1 MSALDACL
9 PRWVV
14 EMAVQSLADW
24 LIEPFTFS
32 FMVRGLLAGL
42 LAGVSC
48 AVLGTYV
55 VWRGMAFVGDA
66 MAHTI
71 LPGVV
76 IAFLEG
82 VNLFVGALIAAIL
95 TAVGIGWFSRDREVR
110 EDTAIGVMFS
120 GFFAL
125 GILLLSR
132 VRSYQD
138 LTHILFGDILGV
150 GPLDLWVI
158 AAVTVLVLTAVALFY
173 KELLLTSFDPG
184 HAVAIGLSPE
194 VVRYGLLVLVALTV
208 VSAIQAVGVVM
219 VIALLVTP
227 AATASLLVRRLPSIM
242 ALGALF
248 SALAA
253 LVGLYASYY
262 ANVASGAAIVLT
274 LTGFFLLAFLWAPK
288 RGLVWRAR
296 QAG

>member
-1 MSALDACL
+1 MD
-9 PRWVV
+9 VIT
-14 EMAVQSLADW
+14 W
-24 LIEPFTFS
+24 LIEPIS
-32 FMVRGLLAGL
+32 FAFMQRGLAAGVLAGI
-42 LAGVSC
+42 AC
-48 AVLGTYV
+48 AVLSAFV

-76 IAFLEG
+76 IAFLRG
-82 VNLFVGALIAAIL
+82 ANLFVGALIAAIL
-95 TAVGIGWFSRDREVR
+95 TALGIGWFSRDREVR

-150 GPLDLWVI
+150 SSTDLWII
-158 AAVTVLVLTAVALFY
+158 AGVTVLVIAAVALFY
-173 KELLLTSFDPG
+173 KELLVTSFDPG

-194 VVRYGLLVLVALTV
+194 LVRYGLLILLALTV
-208 VSAIQAVGVVM
+208 VAAIQAVGVVM

-227 AATASLLVRRLPSIM
+227 AATASLLARQLPRIM
-242 ALGALF
+242 LLGAVF
-248 SALAA
+248 AVISAV
-253 LVGLYASYY
+253 VGLYASYY

-274 LTGFFLLAFLWAPK
+274 LTVLFLLAFLFAPR
-288 RGLVWRAR
+288 RGLLWRAVR
-296 QAG
+296 GEA

>member
-1 MSALDACL
+1 MD
-9 PRWVV
+9 VIT
-14 EMAVQSLADW
+14 W
-24 LIEPFTFS
+24 LIEPIS
-32 FMVRGLLAGL
+32 FAFMQRGLAAGVLAGI
-42 LAGVSC
+42 AC
-48 AVLGTYV
+48 AVLSAFV

-76 IAFLEG
+76 IAFLRG
-82 VNLFVGALIAAIL
+82 ANLFVGALIAAIL
-95 TAVGIGWFSRDREVR
+95 TALGIGWFSRDREVR

-150 GPLDLWVI
+150 SSTDLWII
-158 AAVTVLVLTAVALFY
+158 AGVTVLVIAAVALFY
-173 KELLLTSFDPG
+173 KELLVTSFDPG

-194 VVRYGLLVLVALTV
+194 LVRYGLLILLALPVVA
-208 VSAIQAVGVVM
+208 AIQAVGVVM

-227 AATASLLVRRLPSIM
+227 AATASLLARQLPRIM
-242 ALGALF
+242 LLGAVF
-248 SALAA
+248 AVISAV
-253 LVGLYASYY
+253 VGLYASYY

-274 LTGFFLLAFLWAPK
+274 LTVLFLLAFLFAPR
-288 RGLVWRAR
+288 RGLVWRAVR
-296 QAG
+296 GEA

>member
-1 MSALDACL
+1 MELIN
-9 PRWVV
+9 
-14 EMAVQSLADW
+14 W
-24 LIEPFTFS
+24 LVEPFS
-32 FMVRGLLAGL
+32 FAFMMRGLAAGVLAG
-42 LAGVSC
+42 ATC
-48 AVLGTYV
+48 AVLSAFV

-76 IAFLEG
+76 IAFLQG
-82 VNLFVGALIAAIL
+82 VNLFIGALIAAVL
-95 TAVGIGWFSRDREVR
+95 TALGIGWFSRDREVR

-138 LTHILFGDILGV
+138 LTHILFGNILGV
-150 GPLDLWVI
+150 SSTDLWIISGVAVVVI
-158 AAVTVLVLTAVALFY
+158 AATALFY

-194 VVRYGLLVLVALTV
+194 LIRYGLLLLLALTV
-208 VSAIQAVGVVM
+208 VAAIQAVGVVM

-227 AATASLLVRRLPSIM
+227 AATASLLARQLPQIM
-242 ALGALF
+242 GLGVLF
-248 SALAA
+248 AVLAA
-253 LVGLYASYY
+253 VVGLYASYY
-262 ANVASGAAIVLT
+262 GNVASGAAIVLT
-274 LTGFFLLAFLWAPK
+274 LTGIFLVAFLFAPR
-288 RGLVWRAR
+288 RGLLWRALR
-296 QAG
+296 GER

>member
-1 MSALDACL
+1 M
-9 PRWVV
+9 
-14 EMAVQSLADW
+14 DW
-24 LIEPFTFS
+24 LLEPFTFG
-32 FMVRGLLAGL
+32 FMQRGLAAGVLAGI
-42 LAGVSC
+42 AC
-48 AVLGTYV
+48 AVLSAFV
-55 VWRGMAFVGDA
+55 VWRRMAFVGDA

-76 IAFLEG
+76 IAFLRG
-82 VNLFVGALIAAIL
+82 ANLFVGALIAAII
-95 TAVGIGWFSRDREVR
+95 TALGIGWFSRDREVR

-132 VRSYQD
+132 VSSYRD

-150 GPLDLWVI
+150 SAADLWI
-158 AAVTVLVLTAVALFY
+158 IGGVTVLVMAAVALFY

-194 VVRYGLLVLVALTV
+194 LVRYGLLILLALTV
-208 VSAIQAVGVVM
+208 VAAIQAVGVVM

-227 AATASLLVRRLPSIM
+227 AAAASLLVRQLPRIM

-248 SALAA
+248 AVVSA

-262 ANVASGAAIVLT
+262 GNVGSGAAIVLT
-274 LTGFFLLAFLWAPK
+274 LSGIFLLAFLFAPG
-288 RGLVWRAR
+288 RGLLWRTRRGAT
-296 QAG
+296 

>member
-1 MSALDACL
+1 MQIISY
-9 PRWVV
+9 
-14 EMAVQSLADW
+14 
-24 LIEPFTFS
+24 LIEPFS
-32 FMVRGLLAGL
+32 FGFMQRGLAAGVLAGI
-42 LAGVSC
+42 AC
-48 AVLGTYV
+48 AVLSAYV

-76 IAFLEG
+76 IAFLQG
-82 VNLFVGALIAAIL
+82 ASLFVGALIAGVL
-95 TAVGIGWFSRDREVR
+95 TALGIGWFSRDREVR

-132 VRSYQD
+132 VRSYRD

-150 GPLDLWVI
+150 SAADLWIIATVTLLVI
-158 AAVTVLVLTAVALFY
+158 AAVALFY

-194 VVRYGLLVLVALTV
+194 LVRYGLLLLLALTV

-227 AATASLLVRRLPSIM
+227 AAAASLLTRRLPHIM
-242 ALGALF
+242 GLGALF
-248 SALAA
+248 AVVSAI
-253 LVGLYASYY
+253 VGLYASYY

-274 LTGFFLLAFLWAPK
+274 LTAIFLLAFLFAPQ
-288 RGLVWRAR
+288 RGLLWRAR
-296 QAG
+296 RGQV

>member
-1 MSALDACL
+1 MFSAL
-9 PRWVV
+9 V
-14 EMAVQSLADW
+14 SW
-24 LIEPFTFS
+24 LTEPFTYA
-32 FMVRGLLAGL
+32 FMQRGLI
-42 LAGVSC
+42 AGVLVGVAC
-48 AVLGTYV
+48 AVLSAYV

-76 IAFLEG
+76 VAFLQG
-82 VNLFVGALIAAIL
+82 VNLFIGALIAGLL
-95 TAVGIGWFSRDREVR
+95 TALGIGWLSRNREVR

-132 VRSYQD
+132 VQSYRD

-150 GPLDLWVI
+150 SPGDLWI
-158 AAVTVLVLTAVALFY
+158 MAAVTAVVLAAVVLFY

-194 VVRYGLLVLVALTV
+194 VVRYGLLVLLALTV

-227 AATASLLVRRLPSIM
+227 AATASLLVRRLPQIM
-242 ALGALF
+242 IVGAGL
-248 SALAA
+248 AIAAA

-262 ANVASGAAIVLT
+262 GGVASGAAIVLA
-274 LTGFFLLAFLWAPK
+274 LTAFFVLVFLFAPH
-288 RGLVWRAR
+288 RGLLWR
-296 QAG
+296 

>member
-1 MSALDACL
+1 MFSAL
-9 PRWVV
+9 V
-14 EMAVQSLADW
+14 SW
-24 LIEPFTFS
+24 LTEPFTYA
-32 FMVRGLLAGL
+32 FMQRGLI
-42 LAGVSC
+42 AGVLVSISC
-48 AVLGTYV
+48 AVLSAYV

-76 IAFLEG
+76 VAFLQG
-82 VNLFVGALIAAIL
+82 VNLFIGALIAGLL
-95 TAVGIGWFSRDREVR
+95 TALGIGWLSRNREVR

-132 VRSYQD
+132 VQSYRD

-150 GPLDLWVI
+150 SPTGLWVM
-158 AAVTVLVLTAVALFY
+158 AAVTVIVLTAVVLFY

-194 VVRYGLLVLVALTV
+194 VVRYGLLVLLALTV

-227 AATASLLVRRLPSIM
+227 AATASLLVRRLPQIM
-242 ALGALF
+242 LIGALLAI
-248 SALAA
+248 SAS

-262 ANVASGAAIVLT
+262 AGVASGAAIVLT
-274 LTGFFLLAFLWAPK
+274 LTAFFVLAFLLAPQ
-288 RGLVWRAR
+288 RGLLWR
-296 QAG
+296 

>member
-1 MSALDACL
+1 MLQPVIS
-9 PRWVV
+9 
-14 EMAVQSLADW
+14 W
-24 LIEPFTFS
+24 LIEPFTFG
-32 FMVRGLLAGL
+32 FMLRGLLAGA
-42 LAGVSC
+42 LAGVGC
-48 AVLGTYV
+48 AILSAYV

-82 VNLFVGALIAAIL
+82 INLFIGALIAAIL
-95 TAVGIGWFSRDREVR
+95 TAIGIGWFSRDREVS

-138 LTHILFGDILGV
+138 LTHILFGNILGV
-150 GPLDLWVI
+150 GPTDLAII
-158 AAVTVLVLTAVALFY
+158 AAVTLVVLVMVALFY

-194 VVRYGLLVLVALTV
+194 LVRYGLLILVALTV

-219 VIALLVTP
+219 VIGLLVTP
-227 AATASLLVRRLPSIM
+227 AATASLLTRRLPRIM
-242 ALGALF
+242 ALGGLF
-248 SALAA
+248 TVVAA

-262 ANVASGAAIVLT
+262 ANVASGAAIVLA
-274 LTGFFLLAFLWAPK
+274 LTGFFVLAFLFAPA
-288 RGLVWRAR
+288 RGLVWRTLGGR
-296 QAG
+296 